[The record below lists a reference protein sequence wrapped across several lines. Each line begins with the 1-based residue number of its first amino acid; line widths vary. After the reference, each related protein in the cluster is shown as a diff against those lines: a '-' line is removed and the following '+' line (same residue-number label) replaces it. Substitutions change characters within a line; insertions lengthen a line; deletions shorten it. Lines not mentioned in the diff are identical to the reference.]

1 MRMEE
6 RNRDLEG
13 DADEETDKK
22 TKVFKAGFI
31 ISQKNVNEDR
41 VLKEI
46 NHLLRKLE
54 TKNDKLVLKS
64 VN

>member
-1 MRMEE
+1 VQKPETNPQITYLHKQLNQSKKEITDLKRKMMRMEE

-31 ISQKNVNEDR
+31 IS
-41 VLKEI
+41 
-46 NHLLRKLE
+46 
-54 TKNDKLVLKS
+54 
-64 VN
+64 

>member
-31 ISQKNVNEDR
+31 IS
-41 VLKEI
+41 
-46 NHLLRKLE
+46 
-54 TKNDKLVLKS
+54 
-64 VN
+64 